1 MNDEMK
7 AEEVDEWVEQ
17 AFEAHVEK
25 FAGLIDR
32 AKKLLNREQ
41 RLRKGSGLVRIA
53 PQAVRSV
60 AVIGDLHGDLESLV
74 HILKDSDVE
83 NADRIVFLGDYGD
96 RGEESV
102 EVYYLILTLKVLAG
116 AEERVILLR
125 GNHEGPP
132 DMPVRPHELPLLF
145 TKKYGARGRE
155 LYEAV
160 KELWEFLPYAVV
172 VTGRYVMVHGG
183 VPTDVTSLDD
193 IAYAR
198 DAHPLSSTFTELLW
212 NDPIEGTGSFN
223 SIRGAGRM
231 FGEDITDNVL
241 RVAGVKTIIRS
252 HEPCEGV
259 KVQQG
264 GKILTLFSRKGD
276 FNNRAAYLLLD
287 GSMLREAKDAEELAR
302 RGARVW

>member
-1 MNDEMK
+1 MN
-7 AEEVDEWVEQ
+7 AEEVDKWVEQ
-17 AFEAHVEK
+17 AFEARVEK

-83 NADRIVFLGDYGD
+83 NTDRIVFLGDYGD

-132 DMPVRPHELPLLF
+132 DMPVRPHELPLF
-145 TKKYGARGRE
+145 FKKKYGTQGQE
-155 LYEAV
+155 LYADI
-160 KELWEFLPYAVV
+160 KDLWEYLPYAVV
-172 VTGRYVMVHGG
+172 VTGRYLMVHGG
-183 VPTDVTSLDD
+183 VPTNVTSLDD

-198 DAHPLSSTFTELLW
+198 ETHPSSSTFTELLW
-212 NDPIEGTGSFN
+212 SDPIEGTGSFN

-241 RVAGVKTIIRS
+241 RIAGVKTIIRS

-259 KVQQG
+259 KVEQG

-276 FNNRAAYLLLD
+276 FNNQAAYLLLD
-287 GSMLREAKDAEELAR
+287 ETMLRDAKDAEELAR
-302 RGARVW
+302 TAARIW